1 MQMALGGI
9 KVQGIA
15 VCPKDHVAG
24 MIANDSIRM
33 GGTIIEQVHEG
44 LHGGLH
50 GAGSLLGG
58 KGTKGN
64 QHGGVNCMGIIQED
78 TNNFLDAFA
87 IVSIKGSS
95 VVWCRGILDFGTI
108 TGVLPSVWG
117 MLRTSGMGVTK
128 VQKGMFNIARHG
140 QINGMVGIVPL
151 EGEAAVTG
159 GGPIF
164 GDMIM
169 APEGSEEVV
178 GIVLVGVANDKVI
191 HNQGEA
197 DVAGIM
203 LPETR
208 GEWAGVITMR
218 E

>member
-1 MQMALGGI
+1 
-9 KVQGIA
+9 
-15 VCPKDHVAG
+15 
-24 MIANDSIRM
+24 MIANDSIRV

-50 GAGSLLGG
+50 AVSLLGG

-64 QHGGVNCMGIIQED
+64 QHGGVNCMGVIQEED

-87 IVSIKGSS
+87 ISSIKGSG
-95 VVWCRGILDFGTI
+95 VVWCRGTLDFGTK
-108 TGVLPSVWG
+108 TGALPSVWG
-117 MLRTSGMGVTK
+117 MLRVFGLGVMK
-128 VQKGMFNIARHG
+128 AQKGTFNIARHG
-140 QINGMVGIVPL
+140 QINSTLGIVPV
-151 EGEAAVTG
+151 EGEATVTG
-159 GGPIF
+159 GCPIF

-169 APEGSEEVV
+169 VPEGSEEVV
-178 GIVLVGVANDKVI
+178 GIVLVGVANGKII

-197 DVAGIM
+197 DVTGIM

-208 GEWAGVITMR
+208 GEGAGVITMW